1 MHSLCRSLQSCLTLC
16 DPRTVALQAPLCM
29 GFSKQEYW
37 SGLPGSPP
45 GNLPDPGIKPT
56 SPAPPAWQEESLTT
70 ELPGMPKRVALLK
83 SQSMSRP
90 QARHPDSAESRL
102 LGLDA
107 EKASD
112 GEA

>member
-1 MHSLCRSLQSCLTLC
+1 MTLC
-16 DPRTVALQAPLCM
+16 DPMDCSLPGSSVHGDSPR
-29 GFSKQEYW
+29 QEYW